1 MNDKHTNFAKLRS
14 TKWIFVYKLFTF
26 AQPLALLIVVSVS
39 LVRDNLRG
47 LSENLK
53 HKIRPL
59 ATHLNAPMP
68 HQGQPQQDQPQQQQ
82 QPQQPHPV
90 QVPTPGLEEP
100 KFHLTLPTSLPP
112 VSLALPQVKFRPC
125 QWNLKKT
132 NFSKGS

>member
-1 MNDKHTNFAKLRS
+1 M
-14 TKWIFVYKLFTF
+14 
-26 AQPLALLIVVSVS
+26 SVS

-47 LSENLK
+47 LRENLK
-53 HKIRPL
+53 HTIRSL

-68 HQGQPQQDQPQQQQ
+68 HQGQPQQDQPQQQ

-112 VSLALPQVKFRPC
+112 VSLALPQVKNRPC

-132 NFSKGS
+132 TFQKEANNVCPKKKNTKRSCVLLLRLVFFFLEQTLLASF